1 MNEAF
6 SRVYGDYGSP
16 LAKVFGP
23 VIAPRTYLRAV
34 HLLLMF
40 PLGLGY
46 FIGLVVALSIGGALI
61 WTIVGALV
69 LIPTLYLT
77 RWAGDIEA
85 WVVRHVAQIELRR
98 PPTAIELGQSFQS
111 QLWTRLIDR
120 NTWTGLV
127 YLFVQFPV
135 GLGMFVGLVVLSAV
149 AGSFIGAPLL
159 LIVADPHFDVGWID
173 SNFNTWQ
180 EGFYLVPIG
189 LAIFL
194 IEVHLVNAASALH
207 AMWARFMLA
216 SRAKTIPEIPELV
229 DPSPSGP
236 APSGP
241 SGGLDAPVGDPE
253 PVLAEGG
260 RTREVTGL
268 ASLTRREKEVLG
280 LIARGHS
287 NAEIAEAFVI
297 SEGTVKTH
305 VKRVLAKLA
314 LRDRTQAAAYAYEV
328 GFVKPGDLA
337 QASSEPVS
345 IRARRTR

>member
-6 SRVYGDYGSP
+6 DRVYGGYGSP
-16 LAKVFGP
+16 LTKVFGP
-23 VIAPRTYLRAV
+23 VIAPRTYLRAI

-40 PLGLGY
+40 PLGLAY
-46 FIGLVVALSIGGALI
+46 FIGLVVAVSVGGALI
-61 WTIVGALV
+61 WTIVGAVV
-69 LIPTLYLT
+69 LIPTLYLS

-85 WVVRHVAQIELRR
+85 WLVRHVAQIELRR
-98 PPTAIELGQSFQS
+98 PPTAIELGQSFRS

-120 NTWTGLV
+120 NTWTGLI
-127 YLFVQFPV
+127 YLFVQSPI
-135 GLGMFVGLVVLSAV
+135 GLGMFIVLVVVTAV
-149 AGSFIGAPLL
+149 AGAYIGAP
-159 LIVADPHFDVGWID
+159 IIMVFADPHFDVGWID

-216 SRAKTIPEIPELV
+216 SRAQTIPEIPELT

-241 SGGLDAPVGDPE
+241 NGGLDAPVRAPE
-253 PVLAEGG
+253 PVLAEQVQ
-260 RTREVTGL
+260 TREVTGL

-328 GFVKPGDLA
+328 GFVKPGQLA
-337 QASSEPVS
+337 PGSPEP
-345 IRARRTR
+345 IQIDARRAR